1 MDKGSHA
8 AAPASSL
15 ADFIAGHRIL
25 VSRIFAAG
33 FFGVLLVAGS
43 RLEGS
48 ILADVLFFVG
58 LALVGVATIGRLWCS
73 LYISGHKNVALITVG
88 PYSVTRNPLY
98 FFSFVGFVGVGFAT
112 ETFTFPIVITV
123 FFAIVYPVIIRR
135 EEAVLRARFPEAFAA
150 YCARVPR
157 FFPRFESYDEPSTWT
172 VDTRRFRRTMRDVVW
187 FVWLVAL
194 AELVEAIH
202 EFKVIEPLFSLY

>member
-1 MDKGSHA
+1 MDDDPRAVA
-8 AAPASSL
+8 ASASL
-15 ADFIAGHRIL
+15 GDFIAGHRIL
-25 VSRIFAAG
+25 ISRLFAAA
-33 FFGVLLVAGS
+33 FFGALLFTTS

-48 ILADVLFFVG
+48 LWPDVFFFIG

-73 LYISGHKNVALITVG
+73 LYISGYKNSELITVG

-112 ETFTFPIVITV
+112 EMATFGVVMAV
-123 FFAIVYPVIIRR
+123 FFAAVYPVIIAR
-135 EEAVLRARFPEAFAA
+135 EEALLRARFPDAFTA
-150 YCARVPR
+150 YCLKVPR
-157 FFPRFESYDEPSTWT
+157 FFPRWSGYTEPPTWS

-194 AELVEAIH
+194 SELVEAIH
-202 EFKVIEPLFSLY
+202 GFAPFKPPFALF